1 MMNFLRKSKDGVFAS
16 QTLTGH
22 LLRGAVAIG
31 LLYAAISQQHA
42 YPVWAMVS
50 GILALVVMRGC
61 PVCWTV
67 GLVETIALRLP
78 RWRFQVA
85 FRRKN

>member
-1 MMNFLRKSKDGVFAS
+1 MMNLLRKSKDGVFAS

-42 YPVWAMVS
+42 YPVWVAVA
-50 GILALVVMRGC
+50 GVLALVVMRGC
-61 PVCWTV
+61 LVCWTV
-67 GLVETIALRLP
+67 GLVETVMQRFSRSLRS
-78 RWRFQVA
+78 
-85 FRRKN
+85 

>member
-1 MMNFLRKSKDGVFAS
+1 MMDFLRKSKDGVFAS

-22 LLRGAVAIG
+22 LLRGTVALG

-42 YPVWAMVS
+42 YPEWAVVA
-50 GILALVVMRGC
+50 GVLALVVMRGC

-67 GLVETIALRLP
+67 ALVETVMQ
-78 RWRFQVA
+78 RFS
-85 FRRKN
+85 RSLLS